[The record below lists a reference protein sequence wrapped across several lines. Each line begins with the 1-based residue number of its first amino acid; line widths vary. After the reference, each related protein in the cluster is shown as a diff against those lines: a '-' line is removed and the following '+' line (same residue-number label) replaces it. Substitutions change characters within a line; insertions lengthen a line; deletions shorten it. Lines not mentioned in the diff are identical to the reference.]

1 MGPLSSIEAKLLKS
15 IWLVISSFNDRG
27 MMSVDIRRGFYS
39 IDGPFGDHINEVFDL
54 FDEYRE

>member
-1 MGPLSSIEAKLLKS
+1 
-15 IWLVISSFNDRG
+15 